1 MDIKQLKTFVTAPQR
16 KGKTLP
22 MLAEVFRADLSF
34 HLEEN
39 NSLSSIVCSP
49 CGTKARNCTAML
61 SQIIASPAPQY
72 RMRVSNTF
80 TFCLLKANTWRLK
93 NKSCNRN
100 ESKQYTNTRQI
111 IEESNSTKQNADNG
125 GNHADL

>member
-1 MDIKQLKTFVTAPQR
+1 MPQR

-34 HLEEN
+34 HLEEK
-39 NSLSSIVCSP
+39 NSLSSIVCST